1 MEMSNKKEVVIAA
14 ILAFLVD
21 MSITGAILV
30 LLPHNLVQYALVFM
44 VAFYFVA
51 LYFALKWMRFDKD

>member
-1 MEMSNKKEVVIAA
+1 MEMSNKKEVVVAA

-21 MSITGAILV
+21 MSIAGAILT
-30 LLPHNLVQYALVFM
+30 LLPHELVYYAVAFM

>member
-1 MEMSNKKEVVIAA
+1 MSNKKEVVIAA

-21 MSITGAILV
+21 MSVTGAILV
-30 LLPHNLVQYALVFM
+30 LLPHNLVHYALVFM

-51 LYFALKWMRFDKD
+51 LYFALKWMRFDKDCL

>member
-14 ILAFLVD
+14 ILAFLAD
-21 MSITGAILV
+21 MSVTGAILV
-30 LLPHNLVQYALVFM
+30 LLPHNLVHYAVAFM

-51 LYFALKWMRFDKD
+51 LYFTLKWMHFDKD